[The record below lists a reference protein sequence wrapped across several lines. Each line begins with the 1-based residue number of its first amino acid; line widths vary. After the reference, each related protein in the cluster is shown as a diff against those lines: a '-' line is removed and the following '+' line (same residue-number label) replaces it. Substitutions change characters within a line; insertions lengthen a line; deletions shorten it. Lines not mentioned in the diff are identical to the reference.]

1 MVAAVRGVYSF
12 DVALGRMRRLQAD
25 PEFDP
30 TFALLM
36 DFREATAIELS
47 HDEIVELS
55 SIHVFDGGSK
65 RAYVVAT
72 PEHFGLAR
80 MFATY
85 RSPVADDIFRVFTSM
100 DEAIGWLDHGRP
112 PAPKAGP

>member
-1 MVAAVRGVYSF
+1 VVAEVRGIYSF
-12 DVALGRMRRLQAD
+12 EVAVGRMRRLQAD

-30 TFALLM
+30 KFDLLM
-36 DFREATAIELS
+36 DFRAATAVELS

-55 SIHVFDGGSK
+55 SIHLFDGGSR

-80 MFATY
+80 MFSTY
-85 RSPVADDIFRVFTSM
+85 RSPVADEVFRVFTSM
-100 DEAIGWLDHGRP
+100 DEAIAWLDQSRP
-112 PAPKAGP
+112 PTPK